1 MGATQ
6 STNHPYILETPR
18 GSLKGLEQRDLAG
31 KPILYRFTKVPYA
44 LPPTGSRRWR
54 RPQALPQDFTFN
66 NPQGAPGDY
75 TRFGPICPQPHYGH
89 GSIVVPNPNAAP
101 PVENE
106 QDEDCLYLNIWVPA
120 SSPPPNSK
128 KGWPVQFHIHGGW
141 LQVGDALQQNQE
153 DPFDLIAHTTPRI
166 IVSPTYRLNLF
177 GFLAG
182 SELASLK
189 EDASASN
196 YGLWDQRCALEWVA
210 KNIHMFGG
218 DASNITVG
226 GLSAGA
232 NSTFFQLNY
241 DTLLPREQRLIR
253 RVYLWSNAVAIQPN
267 PTSSPVL
274 TQQFNDLC
282 AIFDIPSSAN
292 PREKLDRLRQ
302 IPAKDLIASLG
313 KMKMHTFRGSTD
325 DCFIPATFLSALH
338 SGSFTTRLAENDISV
353 FLGEVCDEKEL
364 YKLVNPP
371 TSLQGLLTQLANYY
385 PAHVV
390 KALLPQYSLPAS
402 TSTDAAAW
410 AEVFSQIVADAQV
423 HASLRGLTHVLL
435 NPPPQS
441 SPRAKVKP
449 LPAANVHRYRIS
461 WRAKNLDRWVTPSV
475 GVCHGLDTP
484 IWWASG
490 WRADYTDQDKQA
502 IKRFLAPFGRF
513 LAGEPVQGGGGGERY
528 IKWWLDPQ
536 GNVIEDKED
545 ELWDRGM
552 RIWDKTWAS
561 QKELVVKEKEGGE
574 SRL

>member
-1 MGATQ
+1 MRAPE
-6 STNHPYILETPR
+6 STSHPYILETSR
-18 GSLKGLEQRDLAG
+18 GSLKGLEQRDPAG
-31 KPILYRFTKVPYA
+31 NAVLYRFTKVPYA

-66 NPQGAPGDY
+66 NAQGAPGDY
-75 TRFGPICPQPHYGH
+75 TRFGPICPQPHYDH
-89 GSIVVPNPNAAP
+89 GSIALPNPNAAP

-120 SSPPPNSK
+120 SRPPSQ
-128 KGWPVQFHIHGGW
+128 KGWPVQFQIHGGW
-141 LQVGDALQQNQE
+141 LQVGDALQQHDT

-189 EDASASN
+189 EDVSPSN

-210 KNIHMFGG
+210 KHIHLFGG

-241 DTLLPREQRLIR
+241 DTLLPPEQRLIR

-267 PTSSPVL
+267 PTTSPVL

-282 AIFDIPSSAN
+282 ALFDIPSSSS

-302 IPAKDLIASLG
+302 VPAKELIASLA
-313 KMKMHTFRGSTD
+313 KMKMHTFRSSTD
-325 DCFIPATFLSALH
+325 ECFIPSTFLAALH
-338 SGSFTTRLAENDISV
+338 SGSFTTRLAENNISV

-364 YKLVNPP
+364 YKIVNPP
-371 TSLQGLLTQLANYY
+371 ASYQGLMTQLANYY

-390 KALLPQYSLPAS
+390 QALLPLYSLPARSS
-402 TSTDAAAW
+402 TNAAEW

-435 NPPPQS
+435 NPPPQQH
-441 SPRAKVKP
+441 RAVKP
-449 LPAANVHRYRIS
+449 LPPANVHRYRIS
-461 WRAKNLDRWVTPSV
+461 WRARNLDRWISPAV

-490 WRADYTDQDKQA
+490 WRADYTDQDKQV
-502 IKRFLAPFGRF
+502 IQRFLAPFGRF
-513 LAGEPVQGGGGGERY
+513 LAGEPLGGGGRGERFVR
-528 IKWWLDPQ
+528 WLDQ
-536 GNVIEDKED
+536 DGNVVEDRED
-545 ELWDRGM
+545 ELWERGM
-552 RIWDKTWAS
+552 RIWDRVWDA
-561 QKELVVKEKEGGE
+561 QKGLVVKEKDGGE